1 MDSESDNAHRI
12 STTGYELKLDT
23 FSGPLD
29 KLLELIE
36 AKELEITRLNLA
48 EVTAD
53 FLSYVRSL
61 GEIDP
66 RILTDFITVA
76 ASLILIKSHAILPQ
90 LELSQEEEGD
100 IADLENRLRLYREF
114 RVAEN
119 YVRDRWQENSS
130 HARDYLLQLPGGFY
144 LTDKI
149 FPSDLHSHMERIYNE
164 LQSFIPKVQEESV
177 KLISLEEKIEEIIK
191 RVDKVV
197 RTSFNDMTEGK
208 VRSEIV
214 ALFLA
219 LLHLIKDSAVNIQQ
233 DGLFS
238 DIQITKIGG
247 R

>member
-1 MDSESDNAHRI
+1 MNK
-12 STTGYELKLDT
+12 YELNIEE

-48 EVTAD
+48 HVTAD
-53 FLSYVRSL
+53 FLAYVRSL

-76 ASLILIKSHAILPQ
+76 AHLILIKSHAILPQ

-100 IADLENRLRLYREF
+100 IKDLENRLRLYRRF
-114 RVAEN
+114 RAAEN
-119 YVRDRWQENSS
+119 YIRDKWQKNSS
-130 HARDYLLQLPGGFY
+130 HVRDYLLQLPGGFY
-144 LTDKI
+144 LTNEI
-149 FPSDLHSHMERIYNE
+149 SPSDLHRHMERIYKE
-164 LQSFIPKVQEESV
+164 LQSFIPEAQEENV

-191 RVDKVV
+191 RVDKVAH
-197 RTSFNDMTEGK
+197 TSFNDMAEGK
-208 VRSEIV
+208 ERSEIV

-233 DGLFS
+233 EELFS
-238 DIQITKIGG
+238 DIEITGN
-247 R
+247 